1 MEEKKYI
8 FALGFFDG
16 LHLGHQ
22 ALMKQCCRLAAEMN
36 VKTAAI
42 SFDKH
47 PKSLVVKE
55 PPVLLTTQN
64 VREMLLHRYGM
75 EEIHVLPV
83 VPEVIG
89 MPWEKFIE
97 ALLERGAVGFVCGDD
112 FTFGWKGLGKADS
125 LTGFCAARG
134 LPCVVV
140 PEQTLDGNRISS
152 TLIRACMESGD
163 LEAANRYLGHPHVM
177 MGVAQP
183 GPRPCLAVPTGIALP
198 KAGSYA
204 CTAAV
209 DGKTYPATAH
219 VGREPKVE
227 VEIPDLEEN
236 LAGRELELEFL
247 HLLPTGTEG

>member
-1 MEEKKYI
+1 MEENKYI

-22 ALMKQCCRLAAEMN
+22 ALMKECRSLAARLG
-36 VKTAAI
+36 VRTAAI

-55 PPVLLTTQN
+55 PPVLLTTQA

-75 EEIHVLPV
+75 EQIHVLPV

-97 ALLERGAVGFVCGDD
+97 ALLDLGAVGFVCGDD
-112 FTFGWKGLGKADS
+112 FTFGWKGLGKAES
-125 LTGFCAARG
+125 LAGFCAARN

-140 PEQTLDGNRISS
+140 PEQTLDGKRISS

-163 LEAANRYLGHPHVM
+163 LEGANRYLGHPHVM
-177 MGVAQP
+177 MGTVPA
-183 GPRPCLAVPTGIALP
+183 GKSVCLPLPEGIALP
-198 KAGSYA
+198 KQGLYD
-204 CTAAV
+204 CTATAE
-209 DGKTYPATAH
+209 GKSCRTTAC
-219 VGREPKVE
+219 VRETKVE
-227 VEIPDLEEN
+227 VPELEADLT
-236 LAGRELELEFL
+236 GRELVLEFHRFL
-247 HLLPTGTEG
+247 SGERED

>member
-1 MEEKKYI
+1 METTKYI

-22 ALMKQCCRLAAEMN
+22 ALMQQCCRLAEQMG
-36 VKTAAI
+36 VRTAAI

-55 PPVLLTTQN
+55 PPVLLTTQT

-75 EEIHVLPV
+75 EKIHVLPV

-97 ALLERGAVGFVCGDD
+97 ALLDLGAVGFVCGDD

-125 LTGFCAARG
+125 LTGFCAAKG
-134 LPCVVV
+134 IPCVVV

-163 LEAANRYLGHPHVM
+163 LEGANRYLGHPHVM

-183 GPRPCLAVPTGIALP
+183 GPLPYLPVPAGIALP

-209 DGKTYPATAH
+209 NGKTYPARAH
-219 VGREPKVE
+219 VGAAPNVE
-227 VEIPDLEEN
+227 VTIPDFQEN
-236 LAGRELELEFL
+236 LAGRELVLEFL
-247 HLLPTGTEG
+247 HLLPAETEG